1 MVVVSPAELE
11 RLRTLRDYGILDTDP
26 DPRFDR
32 ITALACDHFQVPYS
46 VVSLVDE
53 DRLWFKSNCG
63 FPVNEVT
70 GDRDT
75 FCSQAILD
83 DKVLIVPDTMRDP
96 RFAESPVVIGP
107 PRVRFYAGAPLIV
120 RPGIR
125 LGTLCIM
132 DVKPRS
138 FSGDQSVQL
147 RDLADM
153 VVDQL
158 NLHRSQQRL
167 KGETERRRVDEEEI
181 KRQQSEL
188 WRQERLLT
196 HVSRLAHIGGWEY
209 EVATDKL
216 SWSQEVYRIHDVP
229 DSYEPTQ
236 ESALSFYPEEI
247 REEVRNAVQQ
257 SAQSG
262 TPFEFELPLL
272 TAKGRRR
279 WVRAIGEVQRE
290 GSEIVRVFGTL
301 QDVTEL
307 RRTQEKIEFLA
318 KHDPLTKLPNRTVFQ
333 DALEKAT
340 APPDGAAEHFALLL
354 IGLDHFKD
362 INDTLGHHAG
372 DALIREF
379 ADRVTSVSGKRNLAA
394 RLGGDEFALILRDV
408 ILREDV
414 IALAEQLQGRL
425 SQVFSYDGR
434 PLAIS
439 ASIGIALSPKD
450 GNEPDILH
458 RNASMALN
466 AAKARGGGCCV
477 FYDHSMRINLERE
490 RYTLA
495 SVGHALDR
503 GELVPYY
510 QPIISLR
517 NGALI
522 AFEALVRWVKAEG
535 LVAGPA
541 TFRAALD
548 DPNLSER
555 IGTCMIQAVAKQ
567 LAAWQAKGFDRF
579 RVAVNIAAGQF
590 RGGRLAATI
599 LEELR
604 SCGVPPTRLAIEVT
618 ETVLMSR
625 HSEEVADI
633 LHELHSHGVHIALDD
648 FGTGYASLSHLRD
661 FPSDTIKIDRSFV
674 QSMLTSSVNASI
686 VEAIINLSHSLG
698 KRTTAEGIETVEVAK
713 RLRKLGCNRG
723 QGFLIGRAMPPEKA
737 EAYIAHLGRPAVKPP
752 ATIKAMKN
760 VS

>member
-32 ITALACDHFQVPYS
+32 ITALAWDHFQVPYAL
-46 VVSLVDE
+46 VSLVDE
-53 DRLWFKSNCG
+53 NRVWFKSNCG
-63 FPVNEVT
+63 FPVNEIA
-70 GDRDT
+70 GKEDT
-75 FCSQAILD
+75 FCAQAIFD
-83 DKVLIVPDTMRDP
+83 DKVLIIPDTKRDP
-96 RFAESPVVIGP
+96 RFANSPIVAGP
-107 PRVRFYAGAPLIV
+107 PYVRFYAGAPLIV

-138 FSGDQSVQL
+138 FSGDQAVQL
-147 RDLADM
+147 RDLAEM

-188 WRQERLLT
+188 WRQGRLLT

-216 SWSQEVYRIHDVP
+216 SWSEEVYRIHDVP
-229 DSYEPTQ
+229 DNYEPTQ
-236 ESALSFYPEEI
+236 ESALSFYPEDI
-247 REEVRNAVQQ
+247 REKVRNAIDQ
-257 SAQSG
+257 SAQTG

-279 WVRAIGEVQRE
+279 WVRVIGEVQRE
-290 GSEIVRVFGTL
+290 GGEVARVFGTL
-301 QDVTEL
+301 QDVTE
-307 RRTQEKIEFLA
+307 RRRAQERIAFLA
-318 KHDPLTKLPNRTVFQ
+318 SHDPLTKLPNRAVFQ
-333 DALEKAT
+333 EALEKAT
-340 APPDGAAEHFALLL
+340 APPDGAEEHFALLL

-362 INDTLGHHAG
+362 INDTLGHYAG
-372 DALIREF
+372 DALMREF
-379 ADRVTSVSGKRNLAA
+379 ADRVTSVSGKRDLAA

-408 ILREDV
+408 ASRDDV
-414 IALAEQLQGRL
+414 AARAEYLQGKL

-450 GNEPDILH
+450 GTEPDVLH
-458 RNASMALN
+458 RNASMALH
-466 AAKARGGGCCV
+466 AAKTHGGGYCV

-495 SVGHALDR
+495 AIRHALDR

-522 AFEALVRWVKAEG
+522 AFEALARWVKAEG

-541 TFRAALD
+541 TFQAALD
-548 DPNLSER
+548 DPNLSEQ
-555 IGTCMIQAVAKQ
+555 IGTCMIQSVAKQ
-567 LAAWQAKGFDRF
+567 IAAWEKQGHNRF

-604 SCGVPPTRLAIEVT
+604 SYGVAPTRLAVEVT

-674 QSMLTSSVNASI
+674 QSMMTSNVNASI
-686 VEAIINLSHSLG
+686 VEGIINLSHRLG
-698 KRTTAEGIETVEVAK
+698 KRTTAEGIETVEAAK

-723 QGFLIGRAMPPEKA
+723 QGFLLGRAMPPEKA
-737 EAYIAHLGRPAVKPP
+737 EAYIVHLGRRSVKPRP
-752 ATIKAMKN
+752 AIKAMKN